1 MGTILKYI
9 FYVALILVIYL
20 VAKGIYDG
28 KITEDTTVAQV
39 GSNIADGTQQLVSDT
54 KKAIDERA
62 DKAKAKEAAEKRKL
76 PLTPARKKRPTR
88 LRQQRK
94 RRRTPLLPPRK
105 EHRPPLTLPPP
116 GSSVFRRFGNLPA
129 APAFPGLFL
138 YPLSARLQKAFA
150 FASKNSFAAMIKTAR
165 TTNPPELQMPRCFAP
180 KYRRKKLHDKAH
192 PKTGKISGKLCR

>member
-62 DKAKAKEAAEKRKL
+62 DKAKAKEAAEKAADTASAAAEKTADTASAAAERAQAAAH
-76 PLTPARKKRPTR
+76 TPAA
-88 LRQQRK
+88 RQ
-94 RRRTPLLPPRK
+94 
-105 EHRPPLTLPPP
+105 
-116 GSSVFRRFGNLPA
+116 
-129 APAFPGLFL
+129 
-138 YPLSARLQKAFA
+138 
-150 FASKNSFAAMIKTAR
+150 
-165 TTNPPELQMPRCFAP
+165 
-180 KYRRKKLHDKAH
+180 
-192 PKTGKISGKLCR
+192 

>member
-62 DKAKAKEAAEKRKL
+62 DKAKAKEAAEKAEAAVDAGAEKAADTASAAAEKTADTASAAAERAQAAAH
-76 PLTPARKKRPTR
+76 TPAARQLRPSR
-88 LRQQRK
+88 GCFLI
-94 RRRTPLLPPRK
+94 LP
-105 EHRPPLTLPPP
+105 
-116 GSSVFRRFGNLPA
+116 
-129 APAFPGLFL
+129 
-138 YPLSARLQKAFA
+138 SARLQKAFA

-180 KYRRKKLHDKAH
+180 KYRRKKLQDKAH
-192 PKTGKISGKLCR
+192 PKTGKISGRLCR

>member
-62 DKAKAKEAAEKRKL
+62 DKAKAKEAAEKASAAAEKTADTASAAAERAQAAAH
-76 PLTPARKKRPTR
+76 TPAA
-88 LRQQRK
+88 RQ
-94 RRRTPLLPPRK
+94 
-105 EHRPPLTLPPP
+105 
-116 GSSVFRRFGNLPA
+116 
-129 APAFPGLFL
+129 
-138 YPLSARLQKAFA
+138 
-150 FASKNSFAAMIKTAR
+150 
-165 TTNPPELQMPRCFAP
+165 
-180 KYRRKKLHDKAH
+180 
-192 PKTGKISGKLCR
+192 

>member
-62 DKAKAKEAAEKRKL
+62 DKAKAEKAEAAVDAGAEKAADTASAAAEKTADTASAAAERAQAAAH
-76 PLTPARKKRPTR
+76 TPAA
-88 LRQQRK
+88 RQ
-94 RRRTPLLPPRK
+94 
-105 EHRPPLTLPPP
+105 
-116 GSSVFRRFGNLPA
+116 
-129 APAFPGLFL
+129 
-138 YPLSARLQKAFA
+138 
-150 FASKNSFAAMIKTAR
+150 
-165 TTNPPELQMPRCFAP
+165 
-180 KYRRKKLHDKAH
+180 
-192 PKTGKISGKLCR
+192 

>member
-62 DKAKAKEAAEKRKL
+62 DKAKAKEAAEK
-76 PLTPARKKRPTR
+76 A
-88 LRQQRK
+88 
-94 RRRTPLLPPRK
+94 
-105 EHRPPLTLPPP
+105 EAAVDAGADRPPLRLPPP

-180 KYRRKKLHDKAH
+180 KYRRKKLQDKAH
-192 PKTGKISGKLCR
+192 PKTGKISGRLCR

>member
-62 DKAKAKEAAEKRKL
+62 DKAKAKEAAEKAEADAAVAALSEATAAFQAAEKTADTASAAAERAQAAAH
-76 PLTPARKKRPTR
+76 TPAA
-88 LRQQRK
+88 RQ
-94 RRRTPLLPPRK
+94 
-105 EHRPPLTLPPP
+105 
-116 GSSVFRRFGNLPA
+116 
-129 APAFPGLFL
+129 
-138 YPLSARLQKAFA
+138 
-150 FASKNSFAAMIKTAR
+150 
-165 TTNPPELQMPRCFAP
+165 
-180 KYRRKKLHDKAH
+180 
-192 PKTGKISGKLCR
+192 

>member
-39 GSNIADGTQQLVSDT
+39 GSNIADGSSGKDGGHRFCRRGKSTGRRSHSRRPAVAFSVVSATFPQLRPSRGCFL
-54 KKAIDERA
+54 I
-62 DKAKAKEAAEKRKL
+62 L
-76 PLTPARKKRPTR
+76 P
-88 LRQQRK
+88 
-94 RRRTPLLPPRK
+94 
-105 EHRPPLTLPPP
+105 
-116 GSSVFRRFGNLPA
+116 
-129 APAFPGLFL
+129 
-138 YPLSARLQKAFA
+138 SARLQKAFA

-180 KYRRKKLHDKAH
+180 KYRRKKLQDKAH
-192 PKTGKISGKLCR
+192 PKTGKISGRLCR